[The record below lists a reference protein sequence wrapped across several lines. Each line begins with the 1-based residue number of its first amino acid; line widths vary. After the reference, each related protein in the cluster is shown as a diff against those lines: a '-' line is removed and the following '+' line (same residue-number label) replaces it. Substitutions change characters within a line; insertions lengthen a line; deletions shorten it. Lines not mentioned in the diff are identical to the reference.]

1 MDKNVNMW
9 PSALRSKLKIK
20 DYNGADIQIYNNMP
34 DNIYETLLSSADEYR
49 DKSALCEQEQSI
61 SFAEMLEK
69 VDAFATS
76 LKTIG
81 VKKGDRVALLMTNS
95 IHFCIAFYANAKLGA
110 VSLPVSS
117 KYKSSE
123 LQFPLLDSKTEVLI
137 CDSKWW
143 GNVEP
148 IINTLNIRTVIF
160 TDMLMDTGKNG
171 INTHLINDLISG
183 CSGEVNNES
192 DAEPNDAVI
201 IMYTSGTTGK
211 PKGAVITHYNLLHAV
226 ISYKEIFNI
235 TDKDSTIISIP
246 IFHITGLCALLAL
259 FVYAGGTSYL
269 LPYFDAR
276 KTLDIVAQNKIT
288 FFHASPTIYILL
300 IKESPEMQE
309 FKSVRICAAGSANM
323 PEDVLRTLGEKLP
336 KLVFHTV
343 YGLTESS
350 SPATIM
356 PINVIGSSKIKS
368 CGIPIPG
375 MEIRVVT
382 GKGKECEPLEIGE
395 LQLKGAVVIQQYYKN
410 TYANQSSFE
419 CGWFKTGDLAC
430 LDEDGYLYIVDR
442 KKDMINR
449 GGEKIY
455 SIEVENTLY
464 MHEDVVEVAV
474 VGKPDAVFGEKVVA
488 VVVLKE
494 GADKDKTALI
504 NYCKG
509 RLSSYKVPREVVFVT
524 QLPHTASGKISKR
537 MVREQLIEGV
547 E

>member
-1 MDKNVNMW
+1 MDKNVNKW
-9 PSALRSKLKIK
+9 PAALRSKLKIEN
-20 DYNGADIQIYNNMP
+20 YNGVDIQIYNNMP
-34 DNIYETLLSSADEYR
+34 NNIYETLISSAGKYG
-49 DKSALCEQEQSI
+49 DKPALCEQKRSI
-61 SFAEMLEK
+61 SFCEMLQK
-69 VDAFATS
+69 VNAFAAS
-76 LKTIG
+76 LKNIG

-117 KYKSSE
+117 KFKSSE
-123 LQFPLLDSKTEVLI
+123 LQFPLLDSEAEVLI

-160 TDMLMDTGKNG
+160 TDKLMDTGKNG
-171 INTHLINDLISG
+171 IYTYLISDLISDF
-183 CSGEVNNES
+183 CEADNFES
-192 DAEPNDAVI
+192 EARPTDTAI
-201 IMYTSGTTGK
+201 IMYTSGTTGR

-226 ISYKEIFNI
+226 ISYREIFNI

-276 KTLDIVAQNKIT
+276 KTLDIVAQYKVT

-300 IKESPEMQE
+300 LKESPDMQE
-309 FKSVRICAAGSANM
+309 FRSVRICAAGSANM
-323 PEDVLRTLGEKLP
+323 PEDVLRALGEKLP
-336 KLVFHTV
+336 ELVFQTV

-356 PINVIGSSKIKS
+356 PMNVITSSKQKS

-375 MEIRVVT
+375 VDIRVVT
-382 GKGKECEPLEIGE
+382 SKGRACEPLEIGE

-464 MHEDVVEVAV
+464 KHEDVVEAAV
-474 VGKPDAVFGEKVVA
+474 VGRPDAVYGEKVVA
-488 VVVLKE
+488 VIVLKD
-494 GADKDKTALI
+494 GAAANEAALI
-504 NYCKG
+504 NYCKS
-509 RLSSYKVPREVVFVT
+509 RLSSYKVPKEVVFV
-524 QLPHTASGKISKR
+524 QKLPHTASGKISKR
-537 MVREQLIEGV
+537 MVREQLSGGV